1 MPTSLRRSVH
11 SHVVDNIGACF
22 SLTLAPVLKQCMKF
36 EFAKSIAK
44 RYERVM
50 DADFLDSLK
59 QHVAATTKDNMEVD
73 PDNSVEDMVID
84 SAEDEEQSG
93 LLPSAGG
100 AGEKKVRCMLPQ
112 FTGGAAQPAT
122 TQPLSQV
129 TASLALT
136 CTMTPSN
143 TKINAMPKLRDKN
156 QNQP

>member
-11 SHVVDNIGACF
+11 SHVDNIGACF

-84 SAEDEEQSG
+84 SAEEQSG

-100 AGEKKVRCMLPQ
+100 ADEKKVDVCSPSSLGGLHNLPQ
-112 FTGGAAQPAT
+112 RNRSHKQLHRY
-122 TQPLSQV
+122 PLH
-129 TASLALT
+129 A
-136 CTMTPSN
+136 P
-143 TKINAMPKLRDKN
+143 
-156 QNQP
+156 